1 MPEELDIEIDAE
13 GNVRVHVKGR
23 KGKACLDYVQ
33 IFQQILGE
41 VKDQQLTSE
50 YYESEVQINNQM
62 KVNTL

>member
-1 MPEELDIEIDAE
+1 MSEELEIEIDPT
-13 GNVRVHVKGR
+13 GNVKVHVRGR

-50 YYESEVQINNQM
+50 YYESEVQINSQM
-62 KVNTL
+62 KVNTR